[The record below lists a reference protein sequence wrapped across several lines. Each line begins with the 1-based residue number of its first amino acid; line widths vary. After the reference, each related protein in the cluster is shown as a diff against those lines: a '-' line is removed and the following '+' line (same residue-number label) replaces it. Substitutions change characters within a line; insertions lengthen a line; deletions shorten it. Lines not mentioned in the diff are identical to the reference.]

1 MTDDVKPRLRPAPEG
16 VVFVR
21 NRAEKLKVFQE
32 SVREIREEYL
42 AQGRMTATW
51 QRFFDKALAPDG
63 EQETLWEDFFAA
75 LSEDRG
81 DDILSE
87 AEVDALLA
95 SIDLDT
101 KSQDT

>member
-1 MTDDVKPRLRPAPEG
+1 MTDDEKSGLRPALEG

-32 SVREIREEYL
+32 TMRQFREEHM
-42 AQGRMTATW
+42 AQGRMTAAW
-51 QRFFDKALAPDG
+51 QRFFDNALAPDG
-63 EQETLWEDFFAA
+63 KLETLWEDFFAA
-75 LSEDRG
+75 LSEDQG